1 MVQGLFSALADF
13 PLVQVPPENL
23 RNSGGLNSCNPFTET
38 LLFIHR
44 VLTIHR
50 ALTCFLLTK
59 ENGSISTLSCE
70 RQTTKLDLC

>member
-13 PLVQVPPENL
+13 PLVQVPPVNL

-38 LLFIHR
+38 LLF
-44 VLTIHR
+44 IHR